1 LPSVAR
7 MKNITITLDDETARW
22 LREYAAGKALSVSRA
37 VGVLLRQRM
46 TDAERYELAMR
57 QFFAVK
63 PRPLGQPGEGYGK
76 REDLYDRSRFR

>member
-1 LPSVAR
+1 

-22 LREYAAGKALSVSRA
+22 LREYAAGKSLSVSRA
-37 VGVLLRQRM
+37 VGELLRQRM

-63 PRPLGQPGEGYGK
+63 PRPLGEPGEGYGK
-76 REDLYDRSRFR
+76 REDLYDRSRIR